1 MKFIRKWLLRALERA
16 RDEQYAISDA
26 QLTRPGGNSAIGSNI
41 VTAMEDVPLKLTF
54 NVVPATGGV
63 VVSINKWDRQQSRNI
78 ETVHVIHDD
87 EEIAT
92 NIGHIV
98 SMELLRAR

>member
-16 RDEQYAISDA
+16 RDEQYAITDSKQA
-26 QLTRPGGNSAIGSNI
+26 ALSTMAGSNSVI
-41 VTAMEDVPLKLTF
+41 AMDDVPLKLAF

-63 VVSINKWDRQQSRNI
+63 VVSINKWDRQQGRHT

-87 EEIAT
+87 DEIAT

>member
-16 RDEQYAISDA
+16 RDEQYAVTESKQSSMVKA
-26 QLTRPGGNSAIGSNI
+26 GSNS
-41 VTAMEDVPLKLTF
+41 VMAMDDVPLKLAF

-63 VVSINKWDRQQSRNI
+63 VVSINKWDRQQGRHT

>member
-16 RDEQYAISDA
+16 RDEQYSVTNAA
-26 QLTRPGGNSAIGSNI
+26 TPGTVGSNGFS
-41 VTAMEDVPLKLTF
+41 DVAVKLTF

-63 VVSINKWDRQQSRNI
+63 VVSINKWDQQKSCHS
-78 ETVHVIHDD
+78 ETVHVLHDD
-87 EEIAT
+87 TEIAT